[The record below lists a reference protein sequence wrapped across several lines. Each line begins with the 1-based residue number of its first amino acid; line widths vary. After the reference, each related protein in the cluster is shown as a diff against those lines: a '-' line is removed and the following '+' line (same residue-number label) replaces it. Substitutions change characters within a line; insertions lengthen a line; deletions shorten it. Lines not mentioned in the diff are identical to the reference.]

1 MENERAVAPDC
12 LWWERTYGPMTII
25 EKISNACRAGVT
37 CLIVKVDSNMAFR
50 HEFRQAASR
59 SLYGINNNIDTVELD
74 CQDIL
79 DNGKRI
85 SEAMIESLLYGDEC
99 ILKRGDTEL
108 DHADKNGWLKDRLF
122 WLKGVGTPE
131 TEKAAFDFAAEFCNK
146 HGKSGGFV
154 LIETPFEPSKSVK
167 NAVYINSEEIITESD
182 METFATLYYRF
193 THGEKCDYIT
203 NRYVGFIAAC
213 VCGTDAE
220 LAVALIDK
228 TDFYADNIIGILED
242 ISSDGSVH
250 ACRGND
256 AGSGREPH
264 TLYLLKNGRRSEV
277 ERKVWKAQLQT
288 FFPLL
293 EEKRLEYVDKYKREL
308 SSIITNNVVLDN
320 FTGKSIT
327 DTVELEIGPLFYCM
341 KKDRPAFVRDDFD
354 DVEFMAEI
362 RNLLAHLEMLSAA
375 QVSRLAGI
383 LNRPAAH

>member
-1 MENERAVAPDC
+1 MKNDVSPDC

-25 EKISNACRAGVT
+25 ERISNAYRAGVACVT
-37 CLIVKVDSNMAFR
+37 VKVDSNMAFR
-50 HEFRQAASR
+50 HEFRQAVSR
-59 SLYGINNNIDTVELD
+59 SLYDINSNMQTVELD
-74 CQDIL
+74 CQDIS
-79 DNGKRI
+79 DSGKRI
-85 SEAMIESLLYGDEC
+85 SEAMIENLLYGDEC

-108 DHADKNGWLKDRLF
+108 DHADKKGWLKDRLF
-122 WLKGVGTPE
+122 LLKGIGTPE

-146 HGKSGGFV
+146 HGKSGGLV

-167 NAVYINSEEIITESD
+167 NAEYINSAEIITESD

-228 TDFYADNIIGILED
+228 TDFYADNIIEILED
-242 ISSDGSVH
+242 IADDGSVH

-264 TLYLLKNGRRSEV
+264 TLFLLKNGRRSEV

-293 EEKRLEYVDKYKREL
+293 EEKRLEYIDKYKREL

-320 FTGKSIT
+320 YTGTRISDI
-327 DTVELEIGPLFYCM
+327 VELEIGPLYYCM
-341 KKDRPAFVRDDFD
+341 KKDRSAFTRDDFD

-362 RNLLAHLEMLSAA
+362 RNSLAHLDMLSAA
-375 QVSRLAGI
+375 KVKRMTEI
-383 LNRPAAH
+383 LSKNR